1 MGIFEKIFK
10 KREQKALIKGFFKM
24 LDGYTPVYTTYDGGV
39 YEMELTRACIHTFAN
54 HASKLSPDVSGAD
67 LARIKSML
75 DNKPNPWM
83 TSAQFLY
90 KTATIYEAQN
100 TCFIVPLLGSFDEII
115 GFYPVNPRMVEFVEV
130 SGSPELW
137 IKFTFGNGQNAA
149 IEFSRCGVINKFLYK
164 SDIRGENNSA
174 LDPTMKLLDMQNQ
187 GIREGIKNNSSFRF
201 MAQLNNFVNTKDLTA
216 ERKRFSKES
225 FSGDSGGM
233 LLFPSN
239 YTNVKQIDSQP
250 RVVDTQ
256 QMKAIQ
262 DRVYTYFGCNEE
274 ILQNKAVG
282 DQWSAYYE
290 GKIEPFAIQLSQA
303 MTSMAYS
310 DLQISRNNSIMW
322 SSNRLQYMT
331 NAEKSAMIQT
341 LFDRGLL
348 STNMG
353 MDILN
358 LPHVE
363 NGDKFYIRR
372 DYVEIGNLP
381 SGTVAA
387 ENNDK
392 GEINGD
398 PKQQNQIQE

>member
-1 MGIFEKIFK
+1 MGLFEKIFK
-10 KREQKALIKGFFKM
+10 NKNQKANVKGYFKM

-54 HASKLSPDVSGAD
+54 HVSKLSPDVTGAD
-67 LARIKSML
+67 LGRIKTL
-75 DNKPNPWM
+75 LNNKPNPWM

-90 KTATIYEAQN
+90 KVATIYETQN
-100 TCFIVPLLGSFDEII
+100 TCFIVPILNELDEIS
-115 GFYPVNPRMVEFVEV
+115 GYYPVNPRLVEFVNV
-130 SGSPELW
+130 AGSPELW
-137 IKFTFGNGQNAA
+137 VKFTFSNGQKAA
-149 IEFSRCGVINKFLYK
+149 VELPQVGIINKFLYR
-164 SDIRGENNSA
+164 SDLRGESNSV

-201 MAQLNNFVNTKDLTA
+201 TAQYANYLNSKDLKT
-216 ERKRFSKES
+216 EREKFSKEN
-225 FSGDSGGM
+225 FSGSSGGM
-233 LLFPSN
+233 LLFPN
-239 YTNVKQIDSQP
+239 TYTNIKQVDSQP

-262 DRVYTYFGCNEE
+262 DRVYTYFGTNDE

-303 MTSMAYS
+303 MTAMTYS
-310 DLQISRNNSIMW
+310 NLQISRSNAIMW
-322 SSNRLQYMT
+322 SSNRLQYMK

-372 DYVEIGNLP
+372 DYVELGALP
-381 SGTVAA
+381 ADTVTTD
-387 ENNDK
+387 NNKK
-392 GEINGD
+392 GEINND
-398 PKQQNQIQE
+398 PES

>member
-1 MGIFEKIFK
+1 MGLFEKIFK
-10 KREQKALIKGFFKM
+10 AKNQKTNVKGYFKM

-54 HASKLSPDVSGAD
+54 HVSKLSPDVTGAD
-67 LARIKSML
+67 LGRIKTL
-75 DNKPNPWM
+75 LNNKPNPWM

-90 KTATIYEAQN
+90 KVATIYETQN
-100 TCFIVPLLGSFDEII
+100 TCFIVPILNELDEIS
-115 GFYPVNPRMVEFVEV
+115 GYYPVNPRLVEFVNV
-130 SGSPELW
+130 AGSPELW
-137 IKFTFGNGQNAA
+137 VKFTFGNGQKAA
-149 IEFSRCGVINKFLYK
+149 VELSQVGIINKFLYR
-164 SDIRGENNSA
+164 SDLKGESNSV

-201 MAQLNNFVNTKDLTA
+201 TAQMANFLKAEDLKA
-216 ERKRFSKES
+216 ERERFSKEN
-225 FSGDSGGM
+225 FSGGSGGM
-233 LLFPSN
+233 LLFPN
-239 YTNVKQIDSQP
+239 TYTNIKQVDSQP
-250 RVVDTQ
+250 KVVDTQ

-262 DRVYTYFGCNEE
+262 DRVYTYFGTNDE

-303 MTSMAYS
+303 MTAMTYS
-310 DLQISRNNSIMW
+310 NLQISRSNAIMW

-372 DYVEIGNLP
+372 DYVELGALP
-381 SGTVAA
+381 ADTVTTD
-387 ENNDK
+387 NNDK
-392 GEINGD
+392 GEINND
-398 PKQQNQIQE
+398 PES

>member
-10 KREQKALIKGFFKM
+10 IKNQKATVKGFFKM
-24 LDGYTPVYTTYDGGV
+24 LDGYTPVYTSYDGGV

-67 LARIKSML
+67 LAKIKTML

-90 KTATIYEAQN
+90 KAATIYEAQN
-100 TCFIVPLLGSFDEII
+100 TCFIVPLLGTLDEIV
-115 GFYPVNPRMVEFVEV
+115 GFYPVNPRLVEFVEV

-137 IKFTFGNGQNAA
+137 VKFTFTNGQNAA
-149 IEFSRCGVINKFLYK
+149 IEYSRCGVINKFLYK
-164 SDIRGENNSA
+164 SDIRGEDNSA

-187 GIREGIKNNSSFRF
+187 GIKEGIKNNSSFRF
-201 MAQLNNFVNTKDLTA
+201 MAQLNNYAKAKDLA
-216 ERKRFSKES
+216 LERKRFSEEN

-233 LLFPSN
+233 LLFPN
-239 YTNVKQIDSQP
+239 TYTNVKQIDSQP

-303 MTSMAYS
+303 MTTMAYS
-310 DLQISRNNSIMW
+310 SLQISRKNSIMW

-331 NAEKSAMIQT
+331 NAEKSTMIQT

-363 NGDKFYIRR
+363 GGDKFYIRR
-372 DYVEIGNLP
+372 DYVELGNLP
-381 SGTVAA
+381 TNTVTTII
-387 ENNDK
+387 NDK
-392 GEINGD
+392 GETSDD
-398 PKQQNQIQE
+398 PEQQD

>member
-1 MGIFEKIFK
+1 MGLFEKVFK
-10 KREQKALIKGFFKM
+10 SKNQKANIKGYFKM

-54 HASKLSPDVSGAD
+54 HVSKLSPDVTGAD
-67 LARIKSML
+67 LGRIKTL
-75 DNKPNPWM
+75 LNNKPNPWM

-90 KTATIYEAQN
+90 KVATIYETQN
-100 TCFIVPLLGSFDEII
+100 TCFIVPILNEIDEIS
-115 GFYPVNPRMVEFVEV
+115 GYYPVNPRLVEFVNV
-130 SGSPELW
+130 AGSPELW
-137 IKFTFGNGQNAA
+137 VKFTFGNGQKAA
-149 IEFSRCGVINKFLYK
+149 VELSQVGIINKFLYR
-164 SDIRGENNSA
+164 SDLKGESNSA

-201 MAQLNNFVNTKDLTA
+201 TAQMANFLKAEDLKA
-216 ERKRFSKES
+216 ERERFSKEN
-225 FSGDSGGM
+225 FSGGSGGM
-233 LLFPSN
+233 LLFPN
-239 YTNVKQIDSQP
+239 TYTNIKQVDSQP
-250 RVVDTQ
+250 KVVDTQ

-262 DRVYTYFGCNEE
+262 DRVYTYFGTNDE

-303 MTSMAYS
+303 MTAMTYS
-310 DLQISRNNSIMW
+310 NLQISRSNAIMW

-372 DYVEIGNLP
+372 DYVELGALP
-381 SGTVAA
+381 ADTVTTD
-387 ENNDK
+387 NNDK
-392 GEINGD
+392 GEISSD
-398 PKQQNQIQE
+398 PES

>member
-1 MGIFEKIFK
+1 MGLFEKIFK
-10 KREQKALIKGFFKM
+10 TKNQKANVKGYFKM

-54 HASKLSPDVSGAD
+54 HVSKLSPDVTGAD
-67 LARIKSML
+67 LGRIKTL
-75 DNKPNPWM
+75 LNNKPNPWM

-90 KTATIYEAQN
+90 KVATIYETQN
-100 TCFIVPLLGSFDEII
+100 TCFIVPILNELDEIS
-115 GFYPVNPRMVEFVEV
+115 GYYPVNPRLVEFVNV
-130 SGSPELW
+130 AGSPELW
-137 IKFTFGNGQNAA
+137 VKFTFSNGQKAA
-149 IEFSRCGVINKFLYK
+149 VELPQVGIINKFLYR
-164 SDIRGENNSA
+164 SDLRGESNSV

-201 MAQLNNFVNTKDLTA
+201 TAQVANFLKAEDLKA
-216 ERKRFSKES
+216 ERERFSKEN
-225 FSGDSGGM
+225 FSGSSGGM
-233 LLFPSN
+233 LLFPN
-239 YTNVKQIDSQP
+239 TYTNIKQVDSQP

-262 DRVYTYFGCNEE
+262 DRVYTYFGTNDE

-303 MTSMAYS
+303 MTAMTYS
-310 DLQISRNNSIMW
+310 NLQISRSNAIMW

-372 DYVEIGNLP
+372 DYVELGALP
-381 SGTVAA
+381 ADTVTTD
-387 ENNDK
+387 NKK
-392 GEINGD
+392 GEINND
-398 PKQQNQIQE
+398 PES

>member
-1 MGIFEKIFK
+1 MGLFEKVFK
-10 KREQKALIKGFFKM
+10 SKNQKANIKGYFKM

-54 HASKLSPDVSGAD
+54 HVSKLSPDVTGAD
-67 LARIKSML
+67 LGRIKTL
-75 DNKPNPWM
+75 LNNKPNPWM

-90 KTATIYEAQN
+90 KVATIYETQN
-100 TCFIVPLLGSFDEII
+100 TCFIVPILNELDEIS
-115 GFYPVNPRMVEFVEV
+115 GYYPVNPRLVEFVNV
-130 SGSPELW
+130 AGSPELW
-137 IKFTFGNGQNAA
+137 VKFTFGNGQKAA
-149 IEFSRCGVINKFLYK
+149 VELSQVGIINKFLYR
-164 SDIRGENNSA
+164 SDLKGESNSV

-201 MAQLNNFVNTKDLTA
+201 TAQVANFLKAEDLKA
-216 ERKRFSKES
+216 ERERFSKEN
-225 FSGDSGGM
+225 FSGSSGGM
-233 LLFPSN
+233 LLFPN
-239 YTNVKQIDSQP
+239 TYTNIKQVDSQP
-250 RVVDTQ
+250 KVVDTQ

-262 DRVYTYFGCNEE
+262 DRVYTYFGTNDE

-303 MTSMAYS
+303 MTAMTYS
-310 DLQISRNNSIMW
+310 NLQISRSNAIMW

-358 LPHVE
+358 LPRVE

-372 DYVEIGNLP
+372 DYVELGALP
-381 SGTVAA
+381 ADTVTTD
-387 ENNDK
+387 NNDK
-392 GEINGD
+392 GEINND
-398 PKQQNQIQE
+398 PES

>member
-1 MGIFEKIFK
+1 MGLLEKIFK
-10 KREQKALIKGFFKM
+10 NKNQKAEIKGFFKM
-24 LDGYTPVYTTYDGGV
+24 LDGYTPVYSTYDGGV

-67 LARIKSML
+67 LLKIKTML

-90 KTATIYEAQN
+90 KVATIYETQN
-100 TCFIVPLLGSFDEII
+100 TCFIVPLLGVLDEII
-115 GFYPVNPRMVEFVEV
+115 GFYPVNPRLVEFVEV
-130 SGSPELW
+130 SGSSELW
-137 IKFTFGNGQNAA
+137 LKFTFGNGETAA

-164 SDIRGENNSA
+164 SDIKGENNSA

-201 MAQLNNFVNTKDLTA
+201 MAQLNNFAKSKDLTS
-216 ERKRFSKES
+216 ERKRFSEEN

-256 QMKAIQ
+256 QVKTIQ

-303 MTSMAYS
+303 MTAMTYS
-310 DLQISRNNSIMW
+310 DLQISRNNLIMW

-331 NAEKSAMIQT
+331 NAEKSTMIQT

-348 STNMG
+348 SVNMG

-372 DYVEIGNLP
+372 DYVEIGALP
-381 SGTVAA
+381 NDTISA
-387 ENNDK
+387 ESKDK
-392 GEINGD
+392 GEINND
-398 PKQQNQIQE
+398 PEQQN

>member
-1 MGIFEKIFK
+1 MGLLEKIFK
-10 KREQKALIKGFFKM
+10 NKNQKAEIKGFFKM
-24 LDGYTPVYTTYDGGV
+24 LDGYTPVYSTYDGGV

-67 LARIKSML
+67 LAKIKTML

-90 KTATIYEAQN
+90 KVATIYETQN
-100 TCFIVPLLGSFDEII
+100 TCYIVPLLGTLDETI
-115 GFYPVNPRMVEFVEV
+115 GFYPVNPRLVEFVEV
-130 SGSPELW
+130 SGSSELW
-137 IKFTFGNGQNAA
+137 LKFTFGSGEAAA

-174 LDPTMKLLDMQNQ
+174 LDPTMRLLDMQNQ

-201 MAQLNNFVNTKDLTA
+201 MAQLSNFAKSKDLA
-216 ERKRFSKES
+216 SERKRFSEEN

-233 LLFPSN
+233 LLFPIN
-239 YTNVKQIDSQP
+239 YTNIKQIDSQP

-303 MTSMAYS
+303 MTAMSYS

-331 NAEKSAMIQT
+331 NAEKSTMIQT

-348 STNMG
+348 SVNMG

-372 DYVEIGNLP
+372 DYVEIGDLP
-381 SGTVAA
+381 NNSALA
-387 ENNDK
+387 ENKDEGETNNDP
-392 GEINGD
+392 E
-398 PKQQNQIQE
+398 QQNKI

>member
-1 MGIFEKIFK
+1 MGLFEKVFK
-10 KREQKALIKGFFKM
+10 SKNQKANIKGYFKM

-54 HASKLSPDVSGAD
+54 HVSKLSPDVTGAD
-67 LARIKSML
+67 LGRIKTL
-75 DNKPNPWM
+75 LNNKPNPWM

-90 KTATIYEAQN
+90 KVATIYETQN
-100 TCFIVPLLGSFDEII
+100 TCFIVPILNELDEIS
-115 GFYPVNPRMVEFVEV
+115 GYYPVNPRLVEFVNV
-130 SGSPELW
+130 AGSPELW
-137 IKFTFGNGQNAA
+137 VKFTFGNGQKAA
-149 IEFSRCGVINKFLYK
+149 VELSQVGIINKFLYR
-164 SDIRGENNSA
+164 SDLKGESNSV

-201 MAQLNNFVNTKDLTA
+201 TAQVANFLKAEDLKA
-216 ERKRFSKES
+216 ERERFSKEN
-225 FSGDSGGM
+225 FSGSSGGM
-233 LLFPSN
+233 LLFPN
-239 YTNVKQIDSQP
+239 TYTNIKQVDSQP
-250 RVVDTQ
+250 KVVDTQ

-262 DRVYTYFGCNEE
+262 DRVYTYFGTNDE

-303 MTSMAYS
+303 MTAMTYS
-310 DLQISRNNSIMW
+310 NLQISRSNAIMW

-372 DYVEIGNLP
+372 DYVELGALP
-381 SGTVAA
+381 ADTVTTD
-387 ENNDK
+387 NNDK
-392 GEINGD
+392 GEINND
-398 PKQQNQIQE
+398 PES

>member
-1 MGIFEKIFK
+1 MGLFEKVFK
-10 KREQKALIKGFFKM
+10 SKNQKANIKGYFKM

-54 HASKLSPDVSGAD
+54 HVSKLSPDVTGAD
-67 LARIKSML
+67 LGRIKTL
-75 DNKPNPWM
+75 LNNKPNPWM

-90 KTATIYEAQN
+90 KVATIYETQN
-100 TCFIVPLLGSFDEII
+100 TCFIVPILNELDEIS
-115 GFYPVNPRMVEFVEV
+115 GYYPVNPRLVEFVNV
-130 SGSPELW
+130 AGSPELW
-137 IKFTFGNGQNAA
+137 VKFTFGNGQKAA
-149 IEFSRCGVINKFLYK
+149 VELSQVGIINKFLYR
-164 SDIRGENNSA
+164 SDLKGESNSA

-201 MAQLNNFVNTKDLTA
+201 TAQVANFLKAEDLKA
-216 ERKRFSKES
+216 ERERFSKKN
-225 FSGDSGGM
+225 FSGSSGGM
-233 LLFPSN
+233 LLFPN
-239 YTNVKQIDSQP
+239 TYTNIKQVDSQP
-250 RVVDTQ
+250 KVVDTQ

-262 DRVYTYFGCNEE
+262 DRVYTYFGTNDE

-303 MTSMAYS
+303 MTAMTYS
-310 DLQISRNNSIMW
+310 NLQISRSNAIMW

-372 DYVEIGNLP
+372 DYVELGALP
-381 SGTVAA
+381 ADTVTTD
-387 ENNDK
+387 NNDK
-392 GEINGD
+392 GEINND
-398 PKQQNQIQE
+398 PES

>member
-10 KREQKALIKGFFKM
+10 NKKQNTKIKGYFEM
-24 LDGYTPVYTTYDGGV
+24 LDGYTPIYTTYDGGV

-54 HASKLSPDVSGAD
+54 HASKLCPDISGAD
-67 LARIKSML
+67 LAKIKTML
-75 DNKPNPWM
+75 NNKPNPWM
-83 TSAQFLY
+83 TSSQFLY
-90 KTATIYEAQN
+90 KIATIYETQN
-100 TCFIVPLLGSFDEII
+100 TCFIVPILGEFDETI
-115 GFYPVNPRMVEFVEV
+115 GFYPVSPRLVEFIEIP
-130 SGSPELW
+130 SDSELW
-137 IKFTFGNGQNAA
+137 IRFTFGNGQRAA

-164 SDIRGENNSA
+164 SDIRGESNSA

-201 MAQLNNFVNTKDLTA
+201 MAQYNNLLDDDDLTE
-216 ERKRFSKES
+216 ERKRFSRDNFNGE
-225 FSGDSGGM
+225 SGGM
-233 LLFPSN
+233 LLFPSTYSN
-239 YTNVKQIDSQP
+239 IKQIDSQP
-250 RVVDTQ
+250 RVVDVQ

-262 DRVYTYFGCNEE
+262 DRVYTYFGCNED

-303 MTSMAYS
+303 MTSMTYS

-331 NAEKSAMIQT
+331 NSEKSAMIQT

-381 SGTVAA
+381 SRTVAA
-387 ENNDK
+387 ENDDK
-392 GEINGD
+392 GEISSD
-398 PKQQNQIQE
+398 PEQQNQIQE

>member
-1 MGIFEKIFK
+1 
-10 KREQKALIKGFFKM
+10 
-24 LDGYTPVYTTYDGGV
+24 
-39 YEMELTRACIHTFAN
+39 
-54 HASKLSPDVSGAD
+54 
-67 LARIKSML
+67 
-75 DNKPNPWM
+75 
-83 TSAQFLY
+83 
-90 KTATIYEAQN
+90 
-100 TCFIVPLLGSFDEII
+100 
-115 GFYPVNPRMVEFVEV
+115 
-130 SGSPELW
+130 
-137 IKFTFGNGQNAA
+137 
-149 IEFSRCGVINKFLYK
+149 
-164 SDIRGENNSA
+164 
-174 LDPTMKLLDMQNQ
+174 MKLLDMQNQ

-201 MAQLNNFVNTKDLTA
+201 TAQYANYLNSKDLKT
-216 ERKRFSKES
+216 EREKFSKEN
-225 FSGDSGGM
+225 FSGSSGGM
-233 LLFPSN
+233 LLFPN
-239 YTNVKQIDSQP
+239 TYTNIKQVDSQP

-262 DRVYTYFGCNEE
+262 DRVYTYFGTNDE

-303 MTSMAYS
+303 MTAMTYS
-310 DLQISRNNSIMW
+310 NLQISRSNAIMW

-372 DYVEIGNLP
+372 DYVELGALP
-381 SGTVAA
+381 ADTVTTD
-387 ENNDK
+387 NNKK
-392 GEINGD
+392 GEINND
-398 PKQQNQIQE
+398 PES